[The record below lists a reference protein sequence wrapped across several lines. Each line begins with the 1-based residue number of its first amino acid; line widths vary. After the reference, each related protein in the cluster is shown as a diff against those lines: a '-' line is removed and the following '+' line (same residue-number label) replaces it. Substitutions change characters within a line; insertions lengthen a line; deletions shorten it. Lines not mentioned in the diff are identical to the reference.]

1 MVFGKYRFLLDSDVL
16 AEDEKDDFRKISAE
30 KASKNDIKY
39 LASAETDPILQVE
52 QVVYLQDGRPFEYSI
67 SRHPYNG
74 KHAYTIFDRK
84 N

>member
-1 MVFGKYRFLLDSDVL
+1 M
-16 AEDEKDDFRKISAE
+16 
-30 KASKNDIKY
+30 
-39 LASAETDPILQVE
+39 QVE

-84 N
+84 K